1 MKKARKLRMREFP
14 GGSVVTIWCFHC
26 HGPGSA
32 PSQGPAPNKKQNKKE
47 HKSIRANKKDPESKL
62 ED

>member
-1 MKKARKLRMREFP
+1 MREFP